1 MNNRNKRN
9 IEPIERICITLIILF
24 IAVNVSNAQT
34 DRYNLSFPADNFS
47 DDALLDLS
55 YLNEEEAG
63 ENGFITL
70 SDDGESFVNGNRDE
84 VRFWAIGGGDVASRN
99 AFRALNDEQLAYYA
113 KFLAKKGVNM
123 IRYHGGIH
131 SVTNDLNQVNTEA
144 VEDIWRLVAAMKKEG
159 IYTTIS
165 PFWAGHVGVM
175 QAAWNLGDYIGEIKP
190 WGLMYF
196 EDRFKEAYKQWIE
209 YLYTETNPYTGIP
222 LKDDPAVGIIQIKN
236 EDGVFF
242 WTIQDVKPSLKSIME
257 AKFYNWLIDK
267 YGNINVAYTAWQND
281 TMDEDDPANGRM
293 GLYIIWYATQ
303 PQTGGRHQR
312 LTDQI
317 AFYAETQR
325 NYYQEM
331 YDHHRSIGCKQII
344 NGNNWKTADALR
356 LFDVERWTNEVC
368 DVMAVNRYVD
378 PGHIGDNS
386 GWRIE
391 PGHHYVGN
399 SVMKQPHTFPIN
411 VKQVAGR
418 PFIMSESAWNLPNK
432 YQAEGPFLI
441 AAYMSLTGF
450 DGYYWFSPSS
460 YTYDAN
466 PYWDFAQVNG
476 QMPMFRW
483 TVSTPGQIGMFPAN
497 ALMYRKGFIAKG
509 GVVVHEERSLLSV
522 FEREIPMISEENSFD
537 PNRDSYSNNTE
548 EGETEIAP
556 IAYLAGPVR
565 VVYDGNPA
573 NSEVSPSLGNLLDFQ
588 NKKVSS
594 ITGELTWDYAGG
606 MCLLDA
612 PSAKGICGF
621 PGSKQRYELTDVI
634 INTKNEYVV
643 VNVVSMDDLPINQ
656 SEKILIQIGT
666 TYRPTGW
673 IEQAASFQLGG
684 QTVQGFEIRDVGK
697 MPWRAQNS
705 DVSVI
710 INNPKIQSA
719 RVLNMNGYESR
730 EIYVKTSE
738 TNDQKEV
745 MIPANGMYIIAD
757 TRPASVLGL
766 EELQGKIS
774 IYPNPADG
782 YIKIRIAD
790 EDLTFTNIDVLD
802 LSGKVVEQFDHIN
815 DQYELK
821 LPEGVYFVQLSNNDG
836 LLLSKKVLI
845 GK

>member
-1 MNNRNKRN
+1 MNNIN
-9 IEPIERICITLIILF
+9 ERSIKGISSFFTCLVIASLI
-24 IAVNVSNAQT
+24 VNESGAQS

-47 DDALLDLS
+47 EDALLDLS
-55 YLNEEEAG
+55 YLNENVAG
-63 ENGFITL
+63 ENGFIAL
-70 SDDGESFVNGNRDE
+70 SDDGESFVNGNGDE
-84 VRFWAIGGGDVASRN
+84 IRFWAIGGGDVASRN
-99 AFRALNDEQLAYYA
+99 AFRALNNEQLAYYA

-165 PFWAGHVGVM
+165 PFWAGHMGNM
-175 QAAWNLGDYIGEIKP
+175 PAAWDLGDYKGEVKP

-196 EDRFKEAYKQWIE
+196 ESKFKEAYKTWVE
-209 YLYTETNPYTGIP
+209 YLYNETNPHTGMA

-242 WTIQDVKPSLKSIME
+242 WTIQDVKPSLKAVME
-257 AKFYNWLIDK
+257 SQYYSWLINK
-267 YGNINVAYTAWQND
+267 YGTISAAYASWEND
-281 TMDEDDPANGRM
+281 ILEEDDVANGRM
-293 GLYIIWYATQ
+293 GLYIIWHATQ
-303 PQTGGRHQR
+303 PQSGGRHKR

-325 NYYQEM
+325 NFYQEM
-331 YDHHRSIGCKQII
+331 YDHYRSIGCKQII

-356 LFDVERWTNEVC
+356 LFDAERWTNEVC

-399 SVMKQPHTFPIN
+399 SVMKQPHNFPIN
-411 VKQVAGR
+411 VKQVAGKA
-418 PFIMSESAWNLPNK
+418 FIMSESAWNLPNK

-476 QMPMFRW
+476 QVPMFRW

-509 GVVVHEERSLLSV
+509 EVVVHEERTLQSV

-537 PNRDSYSNNTE
+537 PNRDNYENNTE
-548 EGETEIAP
+548 AGETEIAP
-556 IAYLAGPVR
+556 IAYLAGQVR

-573 NSEVSPSLGNLLDFQ
+573 NSVVSPSLGNLLDFQ
-588 NKKVSS
+588 NKKVSA
-594 ITGELTWDYAGG
+594 ITGELTWDYTNG
-606 MCLLDA
+606 MCVLDA

-621 PGSKQRYELTDVI
+621 PGSKQRYELTDVT

-643 VNVVSMDDLPINQ
+643 VNVVSMDDLPVNQ
-656 SEKILIQIGT
+656 SEKVLIQIGT

-705 DVSVI
+705 EVSVV
-710 INNPKIQSA
+710 INNPNIQSA
-719 RVLNMNGYESR
+719 RLLNMNGYESR
-730 EIYVKTSE
+730 EIYVM
-738 TNDQKEV
+738 TNDTNDHKEIKV
-745 MIPANGMYIIAD
+745 PANGMYIIAD

-766 EELQGKIS
+766 DELQGKVS
-774 IYPNPADG
+774 IYPNPAEG
-782 YIKIRIAD
+782 FFNIKIDD
-790 EDLTFTNIDVLD
+790 EGLDFTHIDILDLT
-802 LSGKVVEQFDHIN
+802 GKVLRKFNHKSDH
-815 DQYELK
+815 YELK
-821 LPEGVYFVQLSNNDG
+821 LPEGAYLVQLSNKEG
-836 LLLSKKVLI
+836 LVMSKKIII